1 LAATLA
7 MFFVTTIVGAAGMA
21 SREYERR
28 RKTAR
33 HLGRI
38 RYKF

>member
-1 LAATLA
+1 LAATIA
-7 MFFVTTIVGAAGMA
+7 MLFETTVVEAARMA
-21 SREYERR
+21 SRGYERR

-33 HLGRI
+33 ELARI

>member
-7 MFFVTTIVGAAGMA
+7 LFFVTTMAAGMA